1 MPLTELEMEQQGSSG
16 IWKEYRE
23 WAVAG
28 NARIFSI
35 GIVVTERKGLCSNRD
50 IACKFDAAQSE
61 TIVFYFPLYSNGLCN
76 DRRIVR
82 CHTVSFINRLI
93 AWCGDKSKYKKYGK
107 NHQNDFNLC
116 RYMEFVLHK
125 PLYCAKRRFSEN
137 TESSRT
143 KI

>member
-23 WAVAG
+23 WAVTG

-107 NHQNDFNLC
+107 NHQNDFNLVQQ
-116 RYMEFVLHK
+116 RAL
-125 PLYCAKRRFSEN
+125 
-137 TESSRT
+137 
-143 KI
+143 